1 MPKFKGM
8 YYVDDGYI
16 GKSRPHYF
24 EIDDFEIE
32 GDMTDGDLEELY
44 ENIMISDFENKIHP
58 YSQNVDEFIQW
69 AKEQIV
75 KNREEDG
82 D

>member
-44 ENIMISDFENKIHP
+44 ENI
-58 YSQNVDEFIQW
+58 
-69 AKEQIV
+69 
-75 KNREEDG
+75 
-82 D
+82 